1 MIKIGKY
8 TWNPLILIK
17 NLVILVCLVIIA
29 WFTISYCEVLI
40 KNVNPNPQY
49 NTWNFFQVAERCGN
63 R

>member
-8 TWNPLILIK
+8 TWKPLILVK
-17 NLVILVCLVIIA
+17 NLFVLVALAIIL
-29 WFTISYCEVLI
+29 WFAVSYCEILA

-49 NTWNFFQVAERCGN
+49 NTWNFFEVAERCGN